1 MSALAHG
8 GNLEEACRR
17 HGHAPQAWLDLS
29 TGIAPWAWPV
39 PPVPPAAW
47 HRLPDGDAAL
57 VAAAQAFYGAGPLL
71 PVAGSVA
78 AIRALPAVLQRWHP
92 RARVIVAPLSFNEH
106 AAAWSRAGHA
116 VRAVAWEDFDAQIDH
131 CDVAIVCHPNNPT
144 ADDADPAQLLAWRGR
159 LAARGGWLVVDE
171 AFRDTRPERSVI
183 GAAGQPGLVVLR
195 SLGKFFGLAG
205 ARVGFVAGRPM
216 LLDLLAGA
224 LGPWC
229 VAGPSAA
236 VATAALQDAAWQQV
250 QRERLL
256 LASQRLATLLSA
268 RGLPVC
274 GSDFFAWTDAPAA
287 AALHEGLAA
296 RHAIWTR
303 RFDEAQ
309 RVSLRF
315 GLPGDEAGWQRLDH
329 ALQDV
334 LR

>member
-1 MSALAHG
+1 MTALEHG
-8 GNLEEACRR
+8 GNLAEAGRR
-17 HGHAPQAWLDLS
+17 HGHPPQAWLDLS

-39 PPVPPAAW
+39 PALPAAAW
-47 HRLPDGDAAL
+47 HHLPDGDAAL
-57 VAAAQAFYGAGPLL
+57 VAAAQACYGAGPLL

-78 AIRALPAVLQRWHP
+78 AIRALPTVLQRWHP

-116 VRAVAWEDFDAQIDH
+116 VRTVAWDDFDAEVDH

-144 ADDADPAQLLAWRGR
+144 ADDAEPARLLGWRER

-216 LLDLLAGA
+216 LLDLLAAA

-236 VATAALQDAAWQQV
+236 VATAALHDTAWQQA
-250 QRERLL
+250 QRQRLIA
-256 LASQRLATLLSA
+256 ASQRLAALLA
-268 RGLPVC
+268 GHGLPVSH
-274 GSDFFAWTDAPAA
+274 SDFFAWTDTPAA

-296 RHAIWTR
+296 HHAIWTR

-315 GLPGDEAGWQRLDH
+315 GLPGEEAAWRRLDR

-334 LR
+334 LQ